1 MKKNALAALYE
12 KDGTKKVLSSLIS
25 ILAGLLVGGIAV
37 LIVGLC
43 NEKISLTGAWDGIR
57 IIFAGIFSTGR
68 DAAGTLTWGFN
79 AVNLGNMLF
88 RATPLIM
95 TGLSVAVAFKTGLF
109 NIGAPGQ
116 YLIST
121 MVTLM
126 VALSIPSE
134 SVPVGVIWVLAFL
147 AGCLSGA
154 LWGAIP
160 GLVKALLNINEVLA
174 CIMTNWIAANLVTWM
189 FDISSFKN
197 LTEST
202 KSGYIYKT
210 TFNGV
215 ATPKLGLDM
224 LFPGSQVNG
233 GILVAIVIAIAMYI
247 LMNKTTLGYELKAC
261 GANRQYP
268 GQAQHRAVHGHRR
281 CAGRRRR
288 CAVLAVRQH
297 GVLLVHLS
305 VPARRGLQRHPRGPA
320 GGVQPHRGDL
330 YRLLHVHAGHL
341 RPPADQLDGVQ
352 RVHHR
357 RHHRHHRVSVRL
369 LPGHPHDAV
378 PEEKA
383 PRPCGG
389 DCRPGG
395 GRRTGGGT
403 GGGTHGTGRADSGSD
418 GGRRRPG
425 MTFLIQQ
432 TLIYAVP
439 LMIVALAG
447 VFAERSGI
455 INLAL
460 EGIMIFGAFIG
471 VLFVRLM
478 QGSEAVLAAKQA
490 GDWVA
495 LQGLELLTMLVAA
508 AMGAVFSLLLSFASI
523 NLRADQTIGGT
534 ALNLMAPAL
543 VLFLIRIIANQNT
556 LQMATGDSASWFML
570 KKSTFGVDKSVDW
583 GFFGETFLN
592 KIYLATYICILLFI
606 ILSVILYKTKFGLR
620 LRACGENPQ
629 AADSLGIN
637 VYRMRY
643 AGVTISGALAGMGG
657 FVYAMTTANCSSNGD
672 VAGFGFL
679 ALAVMIFGNW
689 KPLNIAG
696 ASLLFGL
703 FKCIAAAYASIDING
718 DGVFLLADIGISAH
732 LYRMLP
738 YLITLLVL
746 AFTSKKSR
754 APKAEGI
761 PYDKGQR

>member
-1 MKKNALAALYE
+1 
-12 KDGTKKVLSSLIS
+12 
-25 ILAGLLVGGIAV
+25 
-37 LIVGLC
+37 
-43 NEKISLTGAWDGIR
+43 
-57 IIFAGIFSTGR
+57 
-68 DAAGTLTWGFN
+68 
-79 AVNLGNMLF
+79 
-88 RATPLIM
+88 
-95 TGLSVAVAFKTGLF
+95 
-109 NIGAPGQ
+109 
-116 YLIST
+116 
-121 MVTLM
+121 
-126 VALSIPSE
+126 
-134 SVPVGVIWVLAFL
+134 
-147 AGCLSGA
+147 
-154 LWGAIP
+154 
-160 GLVKALLNINEVLA
+160 
-174 CIMTNWIAANLVTWM
+174 
-189 FDISSFKN
+189 
-197 LTEST
+197 
-202 KSGYIYKT
+202 
-210 TFNGV
+210 
-215 ATPKLGLDM
+215 
-224 LFPGSQVNG
+224 
-233 GILVAIVIAIAMYI
+233 
-247 LMNKTTLGYELKAC
+247 
-261 GANRQYP
+261 
-268 GQAQHRAVHGHRR
+268 
-281 CAGRRRR
+281 
-288 CAVLAVRQH
+288 
-297 GVLLVHLS
+297 
-305 VPARRGLQRHPRGPA
+305 
-320 GGVQPHRGDL
+320 
-330 YRLLHVHAGHL
+330 
-341 RPPADQLDGVQ
+341 
-352 RVHHR
+352 
-357 RHHRHHRVSVRL
+357 
-369 LPGHPHDAV
+369 
-378 PEEKA
+378 
-383 PRPCGG
+383 
-389 DCRPGG
+389 
-395 GRRTGGGT
+395 
-403 GGGTHGTGRADSGSD
+403 
-418 GGRRRPG
+418 

-495 LQGLELLTMLVAA
+495 L
-508 AMGAVFSLLLSFASI
+508 
-523 NLRADQTIGGT
+523 
-534 ALNLMAPAL
+534 
-543 VLFLIRIIANQNT
+543 VLFLIRSIANQNT